1 MKWLLNAVSPILNS
15 YLIPWRLGK
24 HRRRGNRK
32 NMSWMMGKE
41 GVMCVRMK
49 NSWALQSQDWAC
61 QHTFMDSRGVHKHL
75 FLPRQLLAFEEGW
88 SREISHRH
96 WYSHWQVPRVLV
108 DSFTL
113 CSCSHPNLVIHKT
126 ITKMTQNLERDRQL
140 EVGLTEM
147 EGP

>member
-1 MKWLLNAVSPILNS
+1 MKWLLNALSPILKS
-15 YLIPWRLGK
+15 YLTPWRLRK
-24 HRRRGNRK
+24 HRGWGNQK
-32 NMSWMMGKE
+32 NKSWMMGKE
-41 GVMCVRMK
+41 GVMCVRIK
-49 NSWALQSQDWAC
+49 NSQELQSQDWAC
-61 QHTFMDSRGVHKHL
+61 QHTFTDSRGVHRHL
-75 FLPRQLLAFEEGW
+75 LLPRQLLVFAGSW

-113 CSCSHPNLVIHKT
+113 CSCSHPNSVIHKT
-126 ITKMTQNLERDRQL
+126 ITKMTRNLERDVQL